1 MRWLW
6 LCSSLNILW
15 NWLSLGLKW
24 NWSFLVL
31 WPLLSFPNLWH
42 IECSTFTASSFR
54 IWNSSAGIPSTS
66 LALCVVMLPKA
77 HLTSL
82 SRMSGSRYVITPSW
96 LSGSWRSFLYS
107 SSVHSCHPLKKKK
120 KREKEKCQ
128 RMFKLSQLHLSHS
141 KECSKFSKWRFNS
154 TWTKNFQMCKLD
166 LEKAEDLKRWPF
178 WLVWGDT

>member
-1 MRWLW
+1 MGSVVVWTFFGIAFVW
-6 LCSSLNILW
+6 DMSE
-15 NWLSLGLKW
+15 NWP
-24 NWSFLVL
+24 FPVL

-42 IECSTFTASSFR
+42 IECSTFTASSLR

-107 SSVHSCHPLKKKK
+107 SSVHSCHPLQKKK
-120 KREKEKCQ
+120 KREREREMSKDVQ
-128 RMFKLSQLHLSHS
+128 TITVSLISHTS
-141 KECSKFSKWRFNS
+141 KECSKFSKWGFNS

-166 LEKAEDLKRWPF
+166 LEKAEEWEIKLPAII
-178 WLVWGDT
+178 GS